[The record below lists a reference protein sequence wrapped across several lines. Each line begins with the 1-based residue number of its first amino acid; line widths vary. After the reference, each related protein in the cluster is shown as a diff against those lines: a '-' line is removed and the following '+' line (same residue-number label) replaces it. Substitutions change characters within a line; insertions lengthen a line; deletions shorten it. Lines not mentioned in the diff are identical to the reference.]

1 MAWYMYTD
9 CEACCQGSKTDKNE
23 VMFGSIAMDVKLGNF
38 SSQSSLLRIY
48 SVFDSRQIL
57 QAVKFLD
64 NMQSG
69 VISGT
74 M

>member
-1 MAWYMYTD
+1 
-9 CEACCQGSKTDKNE
+9 
-23 VMFGSIAMDVKLGNF
+23 MFGSIAMTVKLGNF

>member
-1 MAWYMYTD
+1 MNTD
-9 CEACCQGSKTDKNE
+9 CEAYWQCSKTDKNE
-23 VMFGSIAMDVKLGNF
+23 VMFGSIAMAVKLGNF